1 MPVIHG
7 LLTRGKSSSKLE
19 VSINVDE
26 SGTVSIP
33 DSKVKCPFSKLAI
46 SPRLGNSTRFITFPN
61 GFLFESENN
70 DAIDALIE
78 TYGTSSLASHSSHK
92 IYIQLSFLVIV
103 LCSVWY
109 GVHFGVPKLTQKVTN
124 TIPIETIIEQGQL
137 AYDDMEED
145 HFTES
150 KLDAKLQARI
160 HQRFKEIIPKDSS
173 EFSYRLHIK
182 NSESIGANAFAF
194 PSGDIVITDALIN
207 LTEDDDE
214 IAAVLLHEIGHVE
227 KKHAVKS
234 LVQAS
239 ALLLVVIAV
248 SGDITSASTLLIG
261 IPALMLNSSYSRE
274 MESEADQ
281 YALLEM
287 KKRSLDPVHFIN
299 ILQRLKKQTDNQ
311 AEDGYFNSHPNI
323 NDRIEVFQ

>member
-1 MPVIHG
+1 
-7 LLTRGKSSSKLE
+7 
-19 VSINVDE
+19 VDN
-26 SGTVSIP
+26 SGIASIP
-33 DSKVKCPFSKLAI
+33 DSKAKYPFSKLAV
-46 SPRLGNSTRFITFPN
+46 SPRLGNCARFITFPN

-70 DAIDALIE
+70 DTIDALID
-78 TYGTSSLASHSSHK
+78 TYGTSSLSSHNSHK
-92 IYIQLSFLVIV
+92 IYIQSSLLVMV
-103 LCSVWY
+103 LFSVWY
-109 GVHFGVPKLTQKVTN
+109 GVHYGLPKLAQKVTN
-124 TIPIETIIEQGQL
+124 SIPIETIIEQGQL
-137 AYDDMEED
+137 AYEEMEED

-150 KLDAKLQARI
+150 KLDAESQALI
-160 HQRFKEIIPKDSS
+160 HQRFKEVIPKDSN

-182 NSESIGANAFAF
+182 KSDSIGANAFAF

-207 LTEDDDE
+207 LTEHEDE
-214 IAAVLLHEIGHVE
+214 VVAILLHEIGHVE

-248 SGDITSASTLLIG
+248 SGDIASTSTLLIG

-287 KKRSLDPVHFIN
+287 KNRNLDPAHFIN
-299 ILQRLKKQTDNQ
+299 ILQRLRKQTENQ

-323 NDRIEVFQ
+323 EDRIEIFK